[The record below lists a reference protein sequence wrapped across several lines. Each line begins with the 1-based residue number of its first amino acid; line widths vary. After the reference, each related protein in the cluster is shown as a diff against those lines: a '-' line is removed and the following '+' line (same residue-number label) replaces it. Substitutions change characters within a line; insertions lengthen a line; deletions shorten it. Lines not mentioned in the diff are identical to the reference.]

1 MAASNDQAPFRRTSD
16 PAAVRA
22 LADPDRPRP
31 RSVYVAT
38 SPHVGNETFL
48 WGPRDVRRHGPPM
61 LRNVVARNL
70 KVPLTPIEQA
80 LALTPGP
87 STGAAARANLRPYR
101 LPGTRARL
109 GFATSLPAF
118 TYGDPPAGSDPC
130 TDTARWYMRCLDRLG
145 ANVVVQADANPGA
158 WTARTGT
165 ASSSGSRC
173 RG

>member
-1 MAASNDQAPFRRTSD
+1 
-16 PAAVRA
+16 
-22 LADPDRPRP
+22 
-31 RSVYVAT
+31 
-38 SPHVGNETFL
+38 
-48 WGPRDVRRHGPPM
+48 M

-87 STGAAARANLRPYR
+87 STGPAARANLRPYR

-118 TYGDPPAGSDPC
+118 TYGDLPAGTDPC
-130 TDTARWYMRCLDRLG
+130 TDTARWFMRCLDRLG
-145 ANVVVQADANPGA
+145 ADVVVQADANPGRGPA
-158 WTARTGT
+158 PTAT